1 MSDCTEMPRAS
12 RPARASLSALATRLR
27 KALAR
32 RRSLA
37 RLDDLEDRQLR
48 DVGLS
53 RWDVREMRRHW

>member
-1 MSDCTEMPRAS
+1 MSDCTEMPRES